1 MSAPAPD
8 SAARP
13 AFPIG
18 FREFVGLIAA
28 LMAINAL
35 GIDSMLPALP
45 EMGRALGIAHEN
57 DRQWIIAAYML
68 GFGSCQLFYGP
79 MIDRYG
85 RKPVLVLSVS
95 FYALT
100 CFAAAFAYDFH
111 TIIAARLLQGVAAA
125 ATRVLA
131 VSIVRDRYSGR
142 QMARVMSLTFIVF
155 LAVPILAPS
164 LGQIIMLVAPWE
176 AIFVALGGFGI
187 FLVLWAG
194 LRLPETLH
202 PEDRRPISPAALLA
216 GVTKTLTTRTSIGY
230 TLAGTM
236 MFGGLIGYINS
247 VQQIFADTFH
257 APGIF
262 TTAFAACAGLMG
274 VASFL
279 NSRIVE
285 QLGSRL
291 VSHSALLGFIAVCGV
306 HALFAVNGV
315 ESIWSFCLFQ
325 ALSMGL
331 FALAASNFNAMAM
344 EPVGHIAGTAAS
356 VQGTISTVGG
366 ALVGLAIGQ
375 QFDGTT
381 APVAVGMFM
390 VGLLALGFVL
400 ITERGRLFRAQH
412 ATSSATAVGA
422 AIH

>member
-8 SAARP
+8 PAARP
-13 AFPIG
+13 AFNMG
-18 FREFVGLIAA
+18 FREFVGFVAA

-45 EMGRALGIAHEN
+45 AMGKALGIAHEN
-57 DRQWIIAAYML
+57 DRQWIIAAYMF
-68 GFGSCQLFYGP
+68 GFGGCQLIYGP
-79 MIDRYG
+79 LIDRFG
-85 RKPVLVLSVS
+85 RKPILMLSLG

-100 CFAAAFAYDFH
+100 CIAAAFAYDFH

-164 LGQIIMLVAPWE
+164 LGQLVMLAAPWE
-176 AIFVALGGFGI
+176 AIFVALAAFG
-187 FLVLWAG
+187 LVVVLWAA

-202 PEDRRPISPAALLA
+202 PEDRHPISVASIAA
-216 GVTKTLTTRTSIGY
+216 GVAMTVRTRTSIGY
-230 TLAGTM
+230 TMAATM
-236 MFGGLIGYINS
+236 LFGGLIGYINS

-262 TTAFAACAGLMG
+262 TIAFALCAGLMG

-285 QLGSRL
+285 RLGSRL
-291 VSHSALLGFIAVCGV
+291 VSHSALLGFIAISGV
-306 HALFAVNGV
+306 HALFAIGGV

-325 ALSMGL
+325 ALSMGM

-366 ALVGLAIGQ
+366 ALVGLIIGQ

-381 APVAVGMFM
+381 APVAIGMFA
-390 VGLLALGFVL
+390 VGVLALGFVL
-400 ITERGRLFRAQH
+400 VTERGQLFH
-412 ATSSATAVGA
+412 ARHAATAA
-422 AIH
+422 ATVR